1 MTLTKNSISDAA
13 GDLDLP
19 GDINSLFVLITML
32 TFHAY
37 KKNFG
42 TIFFTFR
49 RGLSVSDIFLFSEKL
64 INKNF

>member
-1 MTLTKNSISDAA
+1 MTVTENFISDAA

-19 GDINSLFVLITML
+19 GDINSLFVFITML

-42 TIFFTFR
+42 TIFFYFL

-64 INKNF
+64 MNKNF